1 MGYIDMHIH
10 TKNSDGQYGVR
21 KIVKMLIEEQ
31 IDIFSITDH
40 DNIKSCIEMEKIL
53 LPRNM
58 IYVPG
63 VEFSSVLNHIK
74 CHILGYGIDY
84 TNNDIMTECDNIKL
98 KKYKRILDIIDFL
111 DSSYGIVITETEKQM
126 LLNKVGAVG
135 RTDLCMLLIMKGYGT
150 KSEIFD
156 KYLSDVPTG
165 LSHRSKAEYIISL
178 INKSGG
184 KAILAHPKE
193 IEEDYNINIED
204 VIEYFVEV
212 GIDGIEIFNSIH
224 TLSDVRRYIELAKK
238 YNLLTTGG
246 SDYHGELVKPDVYL
260 GRTITNKVKIKAN
273 NISFKI

>member
-238 YNLLTTGG
+238 YDLLTTGG